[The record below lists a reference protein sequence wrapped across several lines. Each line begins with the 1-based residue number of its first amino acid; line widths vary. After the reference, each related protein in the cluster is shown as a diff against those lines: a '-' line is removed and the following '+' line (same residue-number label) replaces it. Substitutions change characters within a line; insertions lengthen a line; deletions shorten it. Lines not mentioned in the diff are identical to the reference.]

1 MAGGGGHLGEDGAH
15 NAVEARQQ
23 QQASRL
29 GRQAHGK
36 MQYSCKMQIPPHFL
50 FVWKRDAWY
59 VTYPSDYG

>member
-15 NAVEARQQ
+15 NAVEARQ

-36 MQYSCKMQIPPHFL
+36 MQYSCKMQIPPHLL